1 MDHPAAG
8 IERRCRREN
17 RGRRQ
22 RLAFSFRRQVT
33 GERRPGRFEV
43 SENSRNFM
51 QHFLRSGL
59 LVVNVA
65 LLAVVATGCAT
76 VIPPSN
82 LLPAS
87 YQVQHKH
94 SATVTV
100 KVMSGQVEAETYAHF
115 TGDGFA
121 EALAQAIRK
130 SGVFAQAQTSGG
142 GDYLLEGSV
151 NVEYQGF
158 GASFTHHIRSHWKLI
173 RQADSK
179 EVWSDLIST
188 SHTAT
193 MGDAIIGAKRQRL
206 ATEGVG
212 RKCIQEII
220 KRLSM
225 AQI

>member
-1 MDHPAAG
+1 
-8 IERRCRREN
+8 
-17 RGRRQ
+17 
-22 RLAFSFRRQVT
+22 
-33 GERRPGRFEV
+33 
-43 SENSRNFM
+43 M

-142 GDYLLEGSV
+142 GTISWKDRLTSNTRASARALRTIFAAIGS
-151 NVEYQGF
+151 
-158 GASFTHHIRSHWKLI
+158 
-173 RQADSK
+173 
-179 EVWSDLIST
+179 
-188 SHTAT
+188 
-193 MGDAIIGAKRQRL
+193 
-206 ATEGVG
+206 
-212 RKCIQEII
+212 
-220 KRLSM
+220 
-225 AQI
+225 